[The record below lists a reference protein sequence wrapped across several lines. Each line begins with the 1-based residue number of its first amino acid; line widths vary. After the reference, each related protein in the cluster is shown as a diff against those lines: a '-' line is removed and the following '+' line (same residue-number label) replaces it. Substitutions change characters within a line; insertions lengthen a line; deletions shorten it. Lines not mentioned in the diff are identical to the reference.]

1 MESNPSCPHCNQT
14 TTYIDTTVWF
24 CADCGHEWQ
33 EEEASNE
40 TREPTAR
47 DAIGTVLR
55 DGDTVTL
62 IKDLKVRGTS
72 SVLKMGAKIKQI
84 RIVDGDHDI
93 DCKTDLGPMM
103 LKSEFLKKSKNE
115 NCFHFLE
122 AAMFLCYLSRFDNSP
137 QIICG
142 EMK

>member
-14 TTYIDTTVWF
+14 TTYTDTTAWF

-40 TREPTAR
+40 TRESTAR
-47 DAIGTVLR
+47 DAKGTVLR

-72 SVLKMGAKIKQI
+72 SVLKMGTKIKQI

-103 LKSEFLKKSKNE
+103 LKSEFLKKS
-115 NCFHFLE
+115 
-122 AAMFLCYLSRFDNSP
+122 
-137 QIICG
+137 
-142 EMK
+142 

>member
-1 MESNPSCPHCNQT
+1 MESSPSCPHCNQT
-14 TTYIDTTVWF
+14 TTYTDTTAWF

-40 TREPTAR
+40 TRERTAR
-47 DAIGTVLR
+47 DANVTVLH

-72 SVLKMGAKIKQI
+72 SVLKMGTKIKQI

-103 LKSEFLKKSKNE
+103 LKSEFLKKS
-115 NCFHFLE
+115 
-122 AAMFLCYLSRFDNSP
+122 
-137 QIICG
+137 
-142 EMK
+142 

>member
-1 MESNPSCPHCNQT
+1 M
-14 TTYIDTTVWF
+14 
-24 CADCGHEWQ
+24 A

-47 DAIGTVLR
+47 DANGTVLR

-72 SVLKMGAKIKQI
+72 SVLKMGTKIKQI

-103 LKSEFLKKSKNE
+103 LKSEFLKKS
-115 NCFHFLE
+115 
-122 AAMFLCYLSRFDNSP
+122 
-137 QIICG
+137 
-142 EMK
+142 